1 MKLKKKL
8 CIYFGLV
15 LAHFLCF
22 VYICVICKNVQLAS
36 DHAAV
41 KYILQKSKLRSI
53 KCISNVYNVKYCT
66 SKFYFAIN
74 RSQGKLYKS

>member
-1 MKLKKKL
+1 M
-8 CIYFGLV
+8 
-15 LAHFLCF
+15 
-22 VYICVICKNVQLAS
+22 QLAS

-41 KYILQKSKLRSI
+41 KYILQKSKLTSI

-74 RSQGKLYKS
+74 TSQGKLYKSWTITKFVVKSKY